1 MRPLNQILEE
11 RRKRVCLGCFET
23 SGVTNI
29 CKCTLRNRFVDRWVC
44 IPCHQKE
51 CQEDFE
57 AGTLTHSGIINYY
70 ECGCNECGCN
80 ECGCKRTLRSHEPE
94 EFRILYNWCSG
105 EITDGLADQE
115 HILDSDD
122 TEDEE
127 EGEEEKTPA
136 KLKAK
141 GFLPY
146 RLDILMDDEY
156 E

>member
-1 MRPLNQILEE
+1 
-11 RRKRVCLGCFET
+11 
-23 SGVTNI
+23 
-29 CKCTLRNRFVDRWVC
+29 VC

-70 ECGCNECGCN
+70 ECGCNECGCNECGCNECGCNECGCNECGCNECGCN